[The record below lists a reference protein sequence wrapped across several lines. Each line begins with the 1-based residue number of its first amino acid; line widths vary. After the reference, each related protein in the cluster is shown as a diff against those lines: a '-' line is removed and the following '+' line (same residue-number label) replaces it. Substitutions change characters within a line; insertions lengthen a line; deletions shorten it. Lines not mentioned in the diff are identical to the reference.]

1 MSTLLEIIYQ
11 GVLEG
16 DQSEVGAGVQNALE
30 TNHSPSE
37 ILDNALVPAMSEVG
51 SLFEEGEYFV
61 PEMLIS
67 ARAMQAGMAILKPL
81 LVEGGVEML
90 GKVVIG
96 TVQGDLHDIGKNLV
110 TMMLEGAG
118 FEVID
123 LGVDVAPEK
132 FVEAIKDHNPDIL
145 CMSALLTTTMASI
158 PVIIEAIE
166 QAGLRTHVKILIG
179 GAPVTQDYAD
189 QVGADGF
196 AQDASRAARLATT
209 TLDK

>member
-1 MSTLLEIIYQ
+1 M
-11 GVLEG
+11 
-16 DQSEVGAGVQNALE
+16 
-30 TNHSPSE
+30 H
-37 ILDNALVPAMSEVG
+37 
-51 SLFEEGEYFV
+51 
-61 PEMLIS
+61 
-67 ARAMQAGMAILKPL
+67 RAI
-81 LVEGGVEML
+81 VSR
-90 GKVVIG
+90 
-96 TVQGDLHDIGKNLV
+96 
-110 TMMLEGAG
+110 
-118 FEVID
+118 
-123 LGVDVAPEK
+123 
-132 FVEAIKDHNPDIL
+132 HNPDIL